1 MEQIFQTRDHPK
13 CLLQNKSLLKTYCR
27 KIRHPKTVLIA
38 TSWCM
43 LKIFAPAVFSPI
55 YVHVSNC
62 LPRYIDIYGLK
73 VIKKITTKF
82 GDLRYICQMV
92 KCIFYPSGNT
102 LHVYITQSTHF
113 LM

>member
-13 CLLQNKSLLKTYCR
+13 WLLQNESLLKTYCR
-27 KIRHPKTVLIA
+27 KIKHPKTVLIA

-43 LKIFAPAVFSPI
+43 LKTFAPAVFSPI

-62 LPRYIDIYGLK
+62 LPRYIVIYGLK

-102 LHVYITQSTHF
+102 LYMYT
-113 LM
+113 